1 MALNFFKQRDIDE
14 MDINDIPEEF
24 INYVETLDEIGKVGL
39 LASRPDIAIV
49 LGVSIKDSNQDKAEM
64 VQTEDSSLELSVISD
79 EDHDGL
85 GSENVELDDDVTEEV
100 DEEFI
105 AIQNNRYDGKKITEV
120 LKDNMEPL
128 EALAVPDKTD
138 KCIVHRIPFIEKQIK
153 YTGKGATYGVVLKV
167 CPQCNRIYMEESGEE
182 YIHEA
187 LTKRNIAHTFYSL
200 ETSSRYLRS
209 QLSVYEFSD
218 QEKIYIP
225 EIWTEDNPLCSVH
238 EEPLFEVPCIKKYKD
253 SKVEFIVYFCDICN
267 KIHVRS
273 SAVAEIEDNCALN
286 GVPVIETESLVKKQ
300 PKKSSIKVKDI
311 KPDYIVEDGKREIYA
326 YKHTADCFKLTEADT
341 VIVSDSIYCTL
352 EGHET
357 EEVLA
362 QIWINQKKGGR
373 KSYIFVVGYC
383 AQCQKYYMDIDDYN
397 VIYPIGRPEV
407 TIISD
412 LNESDYQITS
422 GEVFNLEKN
431 HLEKIESGISGEI
444 EEIHGSSDYV
454 NPYAVGDYDDG
465 NLSFAKSLSANK
477 YGKRLEELE
486 NYIPKPYSYR
496 VDITADGETETYYIG
511 AADVVLKDGYTN
523 LRTDED
529 VIFQS
534 GITDPFLVRV
544 LNMRKKQHSLT
555 DIFVTIQENQ
565 NKIVNT
571 DFKKNIIVQGCAGSG
586 KTMVLLHRL
595 SALKYKQ
602 RYFDFSQNALILTPN
617 EEFSLH
623 IQGLAEGLQ
632 IGSVHRLSVEQYYLE
647 MLLQYDAAFKPE
659 NKIVS
664 EMQVRQDYEDYI
676 YSDKFKRDI
685 DQA

>member
-1 MALNFFKQRDIDE
+1 MLAL
-14 MDINDIPEEF
+14 
-24 INYVETLDEIGKVGL
+24 
-39 LASRPDIAIV
+39 
-49 LGVSIKDSNQDKAEM
+49 
-64 VQTEDSSLELSVISD
+64 
-79 EDHDGL
+79 
-85 GSENVELDDDVTEEV
+85 
-100 DEEFI
+100 
-105 AIQNNRYDGKKITEV
+105 
-120 LKDNMEPL
+120 
-128 EALAVPDKTD
+128 
-138 KCIVHRIPFIEKQIK
+138 
-153 YTGKGATYGVVLKV
+153 GKGATYGVVLKV

-187 LTKRNIAHTFYSL
+187 
-200 ETSSRYLRS
+200 
-209 QLSVYEFSD
+209 
-218 QEKIYIP
+218 
-225 EIWTEDNPLCSVH
+225 
-238 EEPLFEVPCIKKYKD
+238 
-253 SKVEFIVYFCDICN
+253 
-267 KIHVRS
+267 
-273 SAVAEIEDNCALN
+273 
-286 GVPVIETESLVKKQ
+286 
-300 PKKSSIKVKDI
+300 
-311 KPDYIVEDGKREIYA
+311 
-326 YKHTADCFKLTEADT
+326 
-341 VIVSDSIYCTL
+341 
-352 EGHET
+352 
-357 EEVLA
+357 
-362 QIWINQKKGGR
+362 
-373 KSYIFVVGYC
+373 YIFVVGYC

-511 AADVVLKDGYTN
+511 AADVVLKDGKKVISANSDLGYELINYQTIKVHKDGKEYSIKLSRQFDIDHASLYGYTN

-602 RYFDFSQNALILTPN
+602 RYPRFYEYTAFLLILQPCKKIP
-617 EEFSLH
+617 EFAVKDFFHCNQLTDLDVHPVGFQLCIRTLGYLDSHQVHFCNHLVLGKFPVVADFLYISAN
-623 IQGLAEGLQ
+623 IQ
-632 IGSVHRLSVEQYYLE
+632 IRS
-647 MLLQYDAAFKPE
+647 
-659 NKIVS
+659 
-664 EMQVRQDYEDYI
+664 
-676 YSDKFKRDI
+676 
-685 DQA
+685 